1 MKKNHLISL
10 SNNKRTTIKMFVM
23 NCCCWILLL
32 YVGSILTACSD
43 EDSVKKNPYLSTCTR
58 AMLKEAVEVRF
69 LNLDK
74 NTNIHID
81 FGDGTIKEGMS
92 TDVITHKY
100 TQSGDYTMN
109 VTAGEHK
116 IQKRIR
122 VYNLLALTE
131 AMKQFKDP
139 NYKKVWVMTHRAHT
153 TDLTIPEN
161 SIPSV
166 SAAIKSGAEIIECDT
181 HVTKDGVVVVCHDQ
195 TLNATT
201 NGSGDITKMTF
212 EEIQKY
218 NLKDRNGNLTD
229 EKIPTLEAFLKAG
242 RGKIYFNIDYSPRTA
257 STKQVFDIV
266 KKLEMT
272 ESVLFY
278 CNSEQKVKE
287 VLDLDQDAHAYPW
300 VGTHKALVGLP
311 GTYFIQG
318 SYMTNGK
325 STDVSKGIADGMIVS
340 IGMLAW
346 TGSDVSEYELNE
358 TYLEDLLAIFP
369 DVKMIMTDVP
379 KELIKALKQRG
390 KR

>member
-1 MKKNHLISL
+1 MKKNYLLSL
-10 SNNKRTTIKMFVM
+10 SHSKGITIKMLAM
-23 NCCCWILLL
+23 NCCWILLL
-32 YVGSILTACSD
+32 YIGSIFTACSD

-58 AMLKEAVEVRF
+58 AMLKEVVEVRF

-74 NTNIHID
+74 KINIHID

-109 VTAGEHK
+109 ITAGEHK

-122 VYNLLALTE
+122 IYNLLALTE

-139 NYKKVWVMTHRAHT
+139 NYKKVWAMTHRAHT

-161 SIPSV
+161 SISSV

-195 TLNATT
+195 TINATT

-218 NLKDRNGNLTD
+218 YLKDRNGNLTD

-242 RGKIYFNIDYSPRTA
+242 RGKIYFNLDYSPRTA
-257 STKQVFDIV
+257 STQEVMNVVKELDMMEQVF
-266 KKLEMT
+266 
-272 ESVLFY
+272 FY
-278 CNSEQKVKE
+278 CNSSQKAEE
-287 VLDLDQDAHAYPW
+287 VLSISKKAHVYTWAQSAYKP
-300 VGTHKALVGLP
+300 LVGLP
-311 GTYFIQG
+311 GNYFVQY
-318 SYMTNGK
+318 SYAPDGQ
-325 STDVSKGIADGMIVS
+325 STPIGTAVSEGMIPTVN
-340 IGMLAW
+340 MLHVLS
-346 TGSDVSEYELNE
+346 GLIPEYDINT
-358 TYLEDLLAIFP
+358 TYLDELLQIYP
-369 DVKMIMTDVP
+369 EVRMIQTDAPEV
-379 KELIKALKQRG
+379 LISALQARG
-390 KR
+390 LR

>member
-1 MKKNHLISL
+1 MK
-10 SNNKRTTIKMFVM
+10 
-23 NCCCWILLL
+23 
-32 YVGSILTACSD
+32 
-43 EDSVKKNPYLSTCTR
+43 
-58 AMLKEAVEVRF
+58 
-69 LNLDK
+69 
-74 NTNIHID
+74 
-81 FGDGTIKEGMS
+81 
-92 TDVITHKY
+92 
-100 TQSGDYTMN
+100 
-109 VTAGEHK
+109 
-116 IQKRIR
+116 
-122 VYNLLALTE
+122 
-131 AMKQFKDP
+131 
-139 NYKKVWVMTHRAHT
+139 
-153 TDLTIPEN
+153 
-161 SIPSV
+161 
-166 SAAIKSGAEIIECDT
+166 
-181 HVTKDGVVVVCHDQ
+181 
-195 TLNATT
+195 
-201 NGSGDITKMTF
+201 
-212 EEIQKY
+212 
-218 NLKDRNGNLTD
+218 
-229 EKIPTLEAFLKAG
+229 KIPTLEAFLKAG
-242 RGKIYFNIDYSPRTA
+242 RGKIYFNLDYSPRTA

-300 VGTHKALVGLP
+300 VGAHKALVGLP